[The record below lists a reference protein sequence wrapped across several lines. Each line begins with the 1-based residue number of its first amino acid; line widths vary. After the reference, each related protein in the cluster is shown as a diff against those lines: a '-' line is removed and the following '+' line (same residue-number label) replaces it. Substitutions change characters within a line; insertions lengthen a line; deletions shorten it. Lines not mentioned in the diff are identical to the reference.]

1 MNAPEFFFELEV
13 KRLAAEL
20 KPATKAIMPEPDA
33 DEGKS
38 EYTAQTAAADLADFE
53 AALKTKAIQPP
64 DPEKA
69 KQQHEQLRDFLETI
83 VREDKPEEEPVDWS
97 EAQRRLKTP
106 APPIEEPAAPAEFAS
121 EFADYHR
128 GAVSFCCGNF
138 AKATESW
145 KALLARPEAERK
157 YRTTWALFML
167 GKAALET
174 KDWNAA
180 NDWFVKTRE
189 AAAAG
194 FVDSL
199 GLASSSLGW
208 QAYACEESK
217 RYAEA
222 ARLFLDQ
229 LASGDTSAVLSLRH
243 LMEKAFAEGA
253 DLDALVRDPIMQRIG
268 TAGAVSDM
276 TPFSYLYSEENVDSD
291 LATKWLAALE
301 KAEIKNVRD
310 ADRVAWIAYA
320 RGHYQK
326 AARWLGRAD
335 PDAPFSLWLKAK
347 LTLREG
353 KIDAAAKLLSRAF
366 EKLRP
371 TDALISR
378 RLESS
383 IEMPPEVTAGGDLGA
398 IRLSRGEFVSA
409 FRTFLD
415 AGHFGDAYYI
425 ADAVLTI
432 DELKRFLD
440 DEIEA
445 WEKARAKKKE
455 VEAEPG
461 KEPENAPAADESP
474 EYLKIGWEESFPP
487 HEQLSQILACRYFRA
502 GRYAEARPYLHERG
516 QQALDS
522 YIAAVDRAKQPKAS
536 KAEQSA
542 AYLEA
547 AEIMREDGDALA
559 DFFDPL
565 SIAVRLSGR
574 LIDTGEYPV
583 IAIKYGDRDKQI
595 LPISK
600 GEKDRL
606 KKNTV
611 ADVRRRYSL
620 YLAADLGWRAA
631 ALLPDNEE
639 KTAQLLNRVGSWL
652 KGRDDDAADRFYQAI
667 ERRCAK
673 TELGKQAIKR
683 HWFVP
688 VADEEGTN

>member
-1 MNAPEFFFELEV
+1 
-13 KRLAAEL
+13 
-20 KPATKAIMPEPDA
+20 MPEPDA
-33 DEGKS
+33 DERTS
-38 EYTAQTAAADLADFE
+38 EYAAQTAAADLADFE
-53 AALKTKAIQPP
+53 AALEAKTIQPP

-83 VREDKPEEEPVDWS
+83 VREDKAEEESVDWS

-106 APPIEEPAAPAEFAS
+106 APPIEEPAAPEEFAS

-128 GAVSFCCGNF
+128 GAVSFRCGNF
-138 AKATESW
+138 GKASESW

-180 NDWFVKTRE
+180 NEWFVKTRE

-194 FVDSL
+194 FVDSI

-217 RYAEA
+217 RYSEA

-253 DLDALVRDPIMQRIG
+253 DLDALVRDPILQRIG
-268 TAGAVSDM
+268 TAGAVSGM

-353 KIDAAAKLLSRAF
+353 KVDAAAKLLSRAF

-415 AGHFGDAYYI
+415 AGHFSDAYYI

-440 DEIEA
+440 EEIGA

-455 VEAEPG
+455 AETESEP
-461 KEPENAPAADESP
+461 KEAPAADESP
-474 EYLKIGWEESFPP
+474 EYLKIGWEDSLFPP
-487 HEQLSQILACRYFRA
+487 HDELRQILARRYVRA
-502 GRYAEARPYLHERG
+502 ERFAEARPYLYE
-516 QQALDS
+516 QAQEALDN
-522 YIAAVDRAKQPKAS
+522 YLAALERSKQSNVS
-536 KAEQSA
+536 KAERSA
-542 AYLEA
+542 AFVEA
-547 AEIMREDGDALA
+547 AEIMREHGSLLV

-565 SIAVRLSGR
+565 SIAGRSSGR
-574 LIDTGEYPV
+574 LIDEGDYPV
-583 IAIKYGDRDKQI
+583 IAIKYGDRDKQV

-631 ALLPDNEE
+631 ALLPDNDE

-683 HWFVP
+683 RWFVP
-688 VADEEGTN
+688 ITDEGGTN

>member
-1 MNAPEFFFELEV
+1 M
-13 KRLAAEL
+13 
-20 KPATKAIMPEPDA
+20 KAIPPETDT
-33 DEGKS
+33 DGGGGDYS
-38 EYTAQTAAADLADFE
+38 SQTVAADLADFE
-53 AALKTKAIQPP
+53 AALEAKTIQPP
-64 DPEKA
+64 DAEKA
-69 KQQHEQLRDFLETI
+69 KEQHEAMRDFLAGI
-83 VREDKPEEEPVDWS
+83 VREDKPEEESGDWF

-106 APPIEEPAAPAEFAS
+106 APPIEEPSAPEEFAS

-128 GAVSFCCGNF
+128 GAVSFRCGNF
-138 AKATESW
+138 AKASESW

-180 NDWFVKTRE
+180 NEWFVKARE

-194 FVDSL
+194 FVDSI

-217 RYAEA
+217 RYSEA

-229 LASGDTSAVLSLRH
+229 LASGDTTAVLSLKH

-253 DLDALVRDPIMQRIG
+253 DLDVLVLDPILQRIG

-276 TPFSYLYSEENVDSD
+276 TPFSVLYSEENSADD

-301 KAEIKNVRD
+301 KAGIKNMRD
-310 ADRVAWIAYA
+310 ADRVAWIAYS
-320 RGHYQK
+320 RGHYDK
-326 AARWLGRAD
+326 AVRWLGRAD

-353 KIDAAAKLLSRAF
+353 KVDAAAKLLSRAL

-371 TDALISR
+371 TDALVSR
-378 RLESS
+378 QLGSS
-383 IEMPPEVTAGGDLGA
+383 YEMPPEVTAGGDLGA
-398 IRLSRGEFVSA
+398 IRLSRGEFISA
-409 FRTFLD
+409 FRTFLEAGRFSD
-415 AGHFGDAYYI
+415 ANYI

-440 DEIEA
+440 EEMDA
-445 WEKARAKKKE
+445 WEKARWKKKE
-455 VEAEPG
+455 AEAGE
-461 KEPENAPAADESP
+461 ENAPAADEP
-474 EYLKIGWEESFPP
+474 GGYLNIGWE
-487 HEQLSQILACRYFRA
+487 QYLSSPRNELRQILARRYVRA
-502 GRYAEARPYLHERG
+502 ERYADARPYLYE
-516 QQALDS
+516 QAQEALDG
-522 YIAAVDRAKQPKAS
+522 YVAALERTKQSNAS
-536 KAEQSA
+536 KAERSA
-542 AYLEA
+542 AFVEA
-547 AEIMREDGDALA
+547 AEIMLDHGGSLA

-565 SIAVRLSGR
+565 SIAGRLSGR
-574 LIDTGEYPV
+574 LIETDEYPV
-583 IAIKYGDRDKQI
+583 IAFKYAGADKPV
-595 LPISK
+595 LPVSK

-606 KKNTV
+606 KKN
-611 ADVRRRYSL
+611 AIPSIRRYYSM

-631 ALLPDNEE
+631 ALLPDNDE
-639 KTAQLLNRVGSWL
+639 KTAELLNRVGSWL

-673 TELGKQAIKR
+673 TELGKEAIKR

-688 VADEEGTN
+688 VTDEGGTN